1 MPARTILLY
10 PHPVLKTACAP
21 ANPADPAV
29 ALLIADLVDTMHE
42 GPGSVGV
49 AAPQIG
55 ESQRVCVVDVS
66 GNRHGRDNN
75 HGLLAMIN
83 PEIVARSGAAVM
95 REGCMS
101 VPDYTGDVE
110 RSTAI
115 TVRFT
120 DASGALREIDASG
133 FEAVAIQHEMDH
145 LDGVLFL
152 DRITSL
158 KTGLFRRKNYRL
170 YGTAL
175 LPFILDTT
183 RQNSTSTFL

>member
-1 MPARTILLY
+1 MPIQTILRY
-10 PHPVLKTACAP
+10 PHPVLKKIC
-21 ANPADPAV
+21 NRV
-29 ALLIADLVDTMHE
+29 ATIDRDIHSLVEDLLDTMHA

-55 ESQRVCVVDVS
+55 VTLRVCVVNVS
-66 GNRHGRDNN
+66 ASRNGRDNN

-83 PEIVARSGAAVM
+83 PEITARSGAAIM

-110 RSTAI
+110 RATEI
-115 TVRFT
+115 TVRFAEPDGT
-120 DASGALREIDASG
+120 QRELLASG

-152 DRITSL
+152 DRIVSV
-158 KTGLFRRKNYRL
+158 KTGLFRRKSY
-170 YGTAL
+170 
-175 LPFILDTT
+175 
-183 RQNSTSTFL
+183 S